1 MPGSIIANI
10 ADYADALLTT
20 RKARNVLVLLLL
32 VMLLFQLALFFTVR
46 YKIQIAPGGP
56 AGMAGPTAAVT
67 HQTPAVLIDFLKYLT
82 GLIDFGGVVVPFVL
96 AVDLWLIVSIMLM
109 GRLLGVSRL
118 VTALLWC
125 VILLALLFP
134 WQAFLNNQTFTSTE
148 FKIPGVLYTWAE
160 LAVRGRIHPAGV
172 RPSILYWARFV
183 GWPIVAILIVL
194 AIQHQSRLGLR
205 SAMGGNSSPPAAGP
219 AAES

>member
-1 MPGSIIANI
+1 MTGSVIANI

-20 RKARNVLVLLLL
+20 RKARNVLVSLLL
-32 VMLLFQLALFFTVR
+32 VMLFFQLALFFAVR
-46 YKIQIAPGGP
+46 YKIQIAPASSADLVGSVAP
-56 AGMAGPTAAVT
+56 VT
-67 HQTPAVLIDFLKYLT
+67 HQTPPVLIDFLKYLT
-82 GLIDFGGVVVPFVL
+82 GLVDFAGVIVPFVL

-125 VILLALLFP
+125 AVLLALLFP

-148 FKIPGVLYTWAE
+148 FKIPGVLYTWTE

-183 GWPIVAILIVL
+183 GWPIIAIAIVL
-194 AIQHQSRLGLR
+194 TIQHQSRLGLR
-205 SAMGGNSSPPAAGP
+205 SVMGKNSSTPAGNP

>member
-1 MPGSIIANI
+1 MTGSVIANI

-20 RKARNVLVLLLL
+20 RKARNILVLLLL
-32 VMLLFQLALFFTVR
+32 VMLFFQLALFFTVR

-56 AGMAGPTAAVT
+56 AESVAPTTSVV
-67 HQTPAVLIDFLKYLT
+67 HQTSPALIDFLKYLT
-82 GLIDFGGVVVPFVL
+82 GLVDFAGVIVPFVL

-118 VTALLWC
+118 VSAFLWC
-125 VILLALLFP
+125 VVLIALLFP

-148 FKIPGVLYTWAE
+148 FKVPGVLYTWTE
-160 LAVRGRIHPAGV
+160 LAVRGRIHPAGI

-194 AIQHQSRLGLR
+194 MIQHLSGLGLR
-205 SAMGGNSSPPAAGP
+205 LAMGKNPSTPPSPAV
-219 AAES
+219 ES